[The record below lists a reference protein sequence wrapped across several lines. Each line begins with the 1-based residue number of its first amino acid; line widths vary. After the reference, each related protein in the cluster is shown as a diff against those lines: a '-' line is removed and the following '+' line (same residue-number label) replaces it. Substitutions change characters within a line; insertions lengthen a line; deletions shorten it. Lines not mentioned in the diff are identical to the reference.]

1 MESTTDDEVKKNAL
15 ENIED
20 DDFKVIILFL
30 AHEGVTQPDWW
41 NKWRAFTVFK
51 DRIHFVVHAPKDA
64 KYGKDFCDINSI
76 GFFDSNTKWAH
87 PSIVRVYLEC
97 LEVIIND
104 DKLNNNSIIY
114 LVSGYCIPIQPS
126 YNLFS
131 NKIKTP
137 MSTTEK
143 NINYKKSVFCKTEFS
158 VDKPSKQWNSL
169 SINDAKIICKYS
181 KTDDY
186 FKNYT
191 LNWYQNKITRHVT
204 DEYFFKNFMECMLVI
219 LSMRIF
225 HVFRLT
231 LSSSSSRAATNM
243 FYLLRSSIRAS
254 GKGVIVDAT
263 CVDLKSKLYGINK
276 DEIQGMLGYIK
287 KYDASK
293 LKEEMKQIKDLGL
306 LKMMED
312 YEDIREMLTNY
323 YSVEGQIYCTTSDIR
338 NKYLTTSPILWND
351 IDKPE
356 KVMYM
361 SPVYDKC
368 VKVSLKHAIYF
379 YSITS
384 KISSRTLFFRKISD
398 KVDLDS
404 IKDILTDNY
413 SESYG
418 KYKNIKD
425 EFCELNELNYYKN
438 NEILLDPSQDKV
450 INDEK
455 TKEDVKISSDC
466 DINEEDNKKKNDLY
480 KLLGRNEHKP
490 LEFNEKQINE
500 FTKPNFTFINNE
512 KLISILSTFAPPL
525 LDGEDIH
532 DGIKKLYK
540 RKSIKRSKRRR
551 SIKRSKRRRSIKRS
565 KRRRSIKRSKRR

>member
-186 FKNYT
+186 FKN
-191 LNWYQNKITRHVT
+191 
-204 DEYFFKNFMECMLVI
+204 
-219 LSMRIF
+219 
-225 HVFRLT
+225 
-231 LSSSSSRAATNM
+231 SSSRAATNM

-338 NKYLTTSPILWND
+338 NKYLTT
-351 IDKPE
+351 
-356 KVMYM
+356 
-361 SPVYDKC
+361 
-368 VKVSLKHAIYF
+368 
-379 YSITS
+379 
-384 KISSRTLFFRKISD
+384 
-398 KVDLDS
+398 
-404 IKDILTDNY
+404 
-413 SESYG
+413 
-418 KYKNIKD
+418 
-425 EFCELNELNYYKN
+425 
-438 NEILLDPSQDKV
+438 
-450 INDEK
+450 
-455 TKEDVKISSDC
+455 
-466 DINEEDNKKKNDLY
+466 
-480 KLLGRNEHKP
+480 
-490 LEFNEKQINE
+490 
-500 FTKPNFTFINNE
+500 
-512 KLISILSTFAPPL
+512 
-525 LDGEDIH
+525 
-532 DGIKKLYK
+532 
-540 RKSIKRSKRRR
+540 
-551 SIKRSKRRRSIKRS
+551 
-565 KRRRSIKRSKRR
+565 